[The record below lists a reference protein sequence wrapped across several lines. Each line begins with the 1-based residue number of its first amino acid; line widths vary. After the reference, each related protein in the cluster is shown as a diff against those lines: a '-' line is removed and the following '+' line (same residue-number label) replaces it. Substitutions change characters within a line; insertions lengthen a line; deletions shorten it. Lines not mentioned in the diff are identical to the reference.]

1 MKGLNVFLYVGN
13 YCTLQNMYIYC
24 TCDLWETVRL
34 WMGVNDP
41 VCRNDLHFPFH
52 MIYIPQKR
60 CCLLCGQGLV
70 SDIEWCA
77 VSFTVNYCV
86 YHIYIYFK
94 HTHTQKGSECQIWS
108 LSLSLLPPH
117 QFLYKVRELWFREV
131 ESQGSVPSRAE
142 TFLFTVQLESGAYRA
157 SYVMGVRSKVAGVW
171 SWPLTSV

>member
-94 HTHTQKGSECQIWS
+94 HTHTHKRQWMPDMIS
-108 LSLSLLPPH
+108 LSLFSLPTS
-117 QFLYKVRELWFREV
+117 FYIKWGNCGSEKWKVRVLFPAGQRPFF
-131 ESQGSVPSRAE
+131 SQSS
-142 TFLFTVQLESGAYRA
+142 LSLEHTEPP
-157 SYVMGVRSKVAGVW
+157 M
-171 SWPLTSV
+171 